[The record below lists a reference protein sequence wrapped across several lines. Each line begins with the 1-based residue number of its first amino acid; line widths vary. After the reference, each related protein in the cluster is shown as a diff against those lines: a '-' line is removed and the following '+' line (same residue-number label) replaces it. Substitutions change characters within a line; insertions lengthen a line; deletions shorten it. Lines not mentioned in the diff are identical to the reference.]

1 MGMLVAEQQF
11 SAASLMGHSEACMIG
26 DDIGRI
32 LAAAMN
38 STPSVNVQISEWPR
52 SCRMFSALG
61 CIFCLWAIVCRE
73 VFSIYGAWRSLRC
86 DDENFDW

>member
-1 MGMLVAEQQF
+1 MLYLLVTMGMLVAEQQF
-11 SAASLMGHSEACMIG
+11 SAASLMGRSEACMIG
-26 DDIGRI
+26 DDISRI

-61 CIFCLWAIVCRE
+61 CIFV
-73 VFSIYGAWRSLRC
+73 YGPSFAGKCSAYTARGGL
-86 DDENFDW
+86 

>member
-1 MGMLVAEQQF
+1 MLYLLVTMGMLVAEQQF
-11 SAASLMGHSEACMIG
+11 SAASSMGRSEACMIG
-26 DDIGRI
+26 DDISRI

-61 CIFCLWAIVCRE
+61 CIFV
-73 VFSIYGAWRSLRC
+73 YGPSFAGKCSAYTARGGL
-86 DDENFDW
+86 